1 MIDPIEELAALA
13 QEANCGMHV
22 DSWYIFC
29 LFICFAIFFLK
40 KKLIRFLKP
49 WWLHFAFFHQTWL
62 HFDQIRLF
70 NSWSHCN
77 ERWFAQ
83 IRLWSKTIVCHS
95 LQNTWIEKISSKI
108 LLFCFGKKKP
118 KEKDSNMYFS
128 FMLLAIRLVEIIYPH
143 HSLEVVLV
151 RNDSFWNLFK

>member
-1 MIDPIEELAALA
+1 MKLKLIFFIIYFLVIDPIEELAALA

-77 ERWFAQ
+77 ER
-83 IRLWSKTIVCHS
+83 
-95 LQNTWIEKISSKI
+95 
-108 LLFCFGKKKP
+108 
-118 KEKDSNMYFS
+118 
-128 FMLLAIRLVEIIYPH
+128 
-143 HSLEVVLV
+143 
-151 RNDSFWNLFK
+151 